1 MRNMLIIFILFFASS
16 AVAATDIIAT
26 YKYQDGNMLTIVTR
40 DKDHVRMD
48 TSATSYMLLKGDKVY
63 SVSQD
68 DSGQWMVMDLG
79 QMAAAASSSSFTSLF
94 GGGEQ
99 VVQEKEYSA
108 NYEKTGR
115 KEKIAGYTGV
125 VYNAEVKE
133 DDEIIRRD
141 EVVLCSH
148 SDIKKINDGWSAI
161 AAKMSE
167 NMGQEMAKSIEQA
180 TKEAKAAG
188 YGGMLRYGDEMKLQ
202 SLKKMNLNVS
212 YYDIPS
218 GAQYVEMGQM
228 PNSQQQP
235 TYDEQQ
241 QIYDQQQQEQD
252 MQQQYEQQ
260 QGYQDQ
266 GQQEV
271 YNEQEQQNQAGQ
283 VLEQDAQDAGTAAHD
298 EAKDATNDKVRE
310 GVRTLFDSLF
320 N

>member
-48 TSATSYMLLKGDKVY
+48 TSPTSYMLLKGDKVY

-68 DSGQWMVMDLG
+68 DDGQWKVMDLG
-79 QMAAAASSSSFTSLF
+79 QMAAAASSSSVTSLF

-99 VVQEKEYSA
+99 VPEQEYSA

-133 DDEIIRRD
+133 GNEIVRRD

-148 SDIKKINDGWSAI
+148 SDIKKVNDGWSAI

-188 YGGMLRYGDEMKLQ
+188 YGGMLRYGDEMQLH

-212 YYDIPS
+212 YYELPAN
-218 GAQYVEMGQM
+218 AQYIDMGQM
-228 PNSQQQP
+228 PDYQAQP
-235 TYDEQQ
+235 TYD
-241 QIYDQQQQEQD
+241 DQQQQSQD
-252 MQQQYEQQ
+252 MQEEYGQQ
-260 QGYQDQ
+260 QDAQDQNYQDQ
-266 GQQEV
+266 QDI
-271 YNEQEQQNQAGQ
+271 YNEQGQENQAGQ
-283 VLEQDAQDAGTAAHD
+283 VLEQDAKEVGDAAHQ
-298 EAKDATNDKVRE
+298 EAKDATVDEVRE
-310 GVRTLFDSLF
+310 SVKTLFDSLF

>member
-1 MRNMLIIFILFFASS
+1 MRNILIILILFFASS

-48 TSATSYMLLKGDKVY
+48 TSSTSYMLLKGDKVY

-68 DSGQWMVMDLG
+68 DDGQWMVMDLG
-79 QMAAAASSSSFTSLF
+79 QMASAASSSSFTSLF

-133 DDEIIRRD
+133 NGEIIRRD

-148 SDIKKINDGWSAI
+148 SDIKKVNDGWSAI

-167 NMGQEMAKSIEQA
+167 NMGKEMAKSIEQA

-188 YGGMLRYGDEMKLQ
+188 YGGMLRYGDEMQLH

-212 YYDIPS
+212 YYDIPA

-235 TYDEQQ
+235 NYDDQHQTYD
-241 QIYDQQQQEQD
+241 QQQEQD

-260 QGYQDQ
+260 QQYQDQ

-283 VLEQDAQDAGTAAHD
+283 VLEQDAKDVGDAAHD
-298 EAKDATNDKVRE
+298 EAKDATVDEVRE
-310 GVRTLFDSLF
+310 SVKTLFDSLF